1 MYRWKACEENLL
13 CTFAMYNL
21 EKRPVRVETIRR
33 ERDFCFPAVIP
44 RAVFLTKVMIP
55 GFGGAYLF
63 ADNGGM
69 GYLPDDIPRDFLYE
83 AAKTRLR

>member
-55 GFGGAYLF
+55 GF
-63 ADNGGM
+63 
-69 GYLPDDIPRDFLYE
+69 
-83 AAKTRLR
+83 